1 MTISRRSFL
10 AGILS
15 SGFAPAIVGSG
26 VLMPVRALARVPFP
40 LNGVWKPTDEGVL
53 RVDRRALAK
62 GAKLYLST
70 TISLVG
76 PSQTKI
82 LLPIG
87 RFGERGRWVDIT
99 EANLEHLIKETL
111 K

>member
-15 SGFAPAIVGSG
+15 SRFAPAVVGSG

-40 LNGVWKPTDEGVL
+40 LNGLWEPTDEGVL
-53 RVDRRALAK
+53 RIVSPIALLGLK
-62 GAKLYLST
+62 
-70 TISLVG
+70 
-76 PSQTKI
+76 PTKI
-82 LLPIG
+82 FIPIG
-87 RFGERGRWVDIT
+87 RFGDRSRWVDFHKTPFDIT
-99 EANLEHLIKETL
+99 EASLERLLKETL